1 MKKMNIMN
9 IDSKYV
15 ANVVKEQTFW
25 VGDNADIEVI
35 VNLYE
40 HNGEYK
46 ITSWLKGTEEL
57 NTESYTGPLID
68 DEIIKSMEK
77 LVMDN
82 MDDIVCVADYDC

>member
-1 MKKMNIMN
+1 MKEMN

-25 VGDNADIEVI
+25 IGDNADIEVI
-35 VNLYE
+35 VDLYE

-46 ITSWLKGTEEL
+46 ITSWLNGTEEL
-57 NTESYTGPLID
+57 NTENYTGPLVD

-82 MDDIVCVADYDC
+82 IDYILNIISLDGE

>member
-1 MKKMNIMN
+1 MKEIN

-25 VGDNADIEVI
+25 IGDNADIEVI

-46 ITSWLKGTEEL
+46 MTSWLKGTEEL
-57 NTESYTGPLID
+57 NTENYTGPLVD

-82 MDDIVCVADYDC
+82 IDYILNIVSWDGE

>member
-1 MKKMNIMN
+1 MN

-25 VGDNADIEVI
+25 IGDNADIEVI
-35 VNLYE
+35 VDLYE

-46 ITSWLKGTEEL
+46 ITSWLNGTEEL
-57 NTESYTGPLID
+57 NTENYTGPLVD

-82 MDDIVCVADYDC
+82 IDYILNIISLDGE

>member
-1 MKKMNIMN
+1 MSEMN

-15 ANVVKEQTFW
+15 ANVIKEQSFW

-46 ITSWLKGTEEL
+46 MTSWLRGTEEL
-57 NTESYTGPLID
+57 NTENYDGPMTD
-68 DEIIKSMEK
+68 NEIIGAMEK

-82 MDDIVCVADYDC
+82 IDYVLSVASWDGE